1 MAARTRPQAQGL
13 DLPLARALVRLDAP
27 PHPRHRRCRASSRPV
42 PPHAVTSPVVVA
54 RGGPGVAFSF
64 DGLCDLILLMAIVVD
79 ISNSGAT
86 VAVLYRREREFAIAR
101 TGERSWRLINNKLDR
116 IVDMARHGD
125 GKLYTVHLSGKVARW
140 KFNYNVC
147 RSPKILESVLVIDSP
162 YHYVVKADGDGN
174 AIIMSREYEHDHRD
188 RASECCYLAEAPRGT
203 LYLLKRVYKHKQ
215 GGGGGGGGT
224 SSPGVIRM
232 TTIVG
237 GVVIDPSSHHATIR
251 SSPIPHLSIMPPPAT
266 GTPRTRRPPIPHAN
280 KINQRKQWQMA
291 LGVQWQVC
299 TNKIMCYDYAN
310 SCHMTHLQTHL
321 NGGEQWHFPYRFHD
335 NRAEFWH
342 HVTMNSLQWLLWLL
356 LRLVPFLCPDAVR
369 TKNFMEGTLL
379 QYGGHE
385 ELQMVHEMELLT
397 PYC

>member
-13 DLPLARALVRLDAP
+13 DLPLARALVLLDAP

-64 DGLCDLILLMAIVVD
+64 DGLCDLILLMAVVVD
-79 ISNSGAT
+79 ISNGGAT

-140 KFNYNVC
+140 KFNCNVC

-162 YHYVVKADGDGN
+162 YHYVVKADGNGN

-188 RASECCYLAEAPRGT
+188 RASECCYLAGAPRGT

-215 GGGGGGGGT
+215 
-224 SSPGVIRM
+224 
-232 TTIVG
+232 
-237 GVVIDPSSHHATIR
+237 VVIDPSSHHATIR
-251 SSPIPHLSIMPPPAT
+251 SSPIPHFSITPPPAT

-280 KINQRKQWQMA
+280 KIWFA
-291 LGVQWQVC
+291 IL
-299 TNKIMCYDYAN
+299 
-310 SCHMTHLQTHL
+310 
-321 NGGEQWHFPYRFHD
+321 
-335 NRAEFWH
+335 
-342 HVTMNSLQWLLWLL
+342 
-356 LRLVPFLCPDAVR
+356 
-369 TKNFMEGTLL
+369 
-379 QYGGHE
+379 
-385 ELQMVHEMELLT
+385 
-397 PYC
+397 